1 MRPSSSLRPL
11 LFIGSVVLALTAI
24 VGISQW
30 RAAHAK
36 DIVPWRHDLTEA
48 EAEARAQH
56 KDVFAYFTASWCGP
70 CQEMKRTTWSDDD
83 VRRAIEKHYVPV
95 KIDIDEQRDLAMA
108 NAIDGVPTF
117 IVMTDAGQTV
127 RRTDGYMDSAAM
139 TAWVAK

>member
-1 MRPSSSLRPL
+1 MRPSSSQRPL

-36 DIVPWRHDLTEA
+36 DIVPWRQDLATA

-56 KDVFAYFTASWCGP
+56 KGVFAYFTATWCGP

-83 VRRAIEKHYVPV
+83 VRRAIEQRYVPV
-95 KIDIDEQRDLAMA
+95 KVDIDEHRDLAVA

-117 IVMTDAGQTV
+117 IVMTDAGQSV

-139 TAWVAK
+139 MAWVEK